1 MNLDLVLITGMS
13 GSGKS
18 VALHALE
25 DAGYYCVDNLPPELL
40 TAFIALQHEQQTPRV
55 AIAMDVRSGV
65 SLPIV
70 PQQLEALRRDGGISL
85 RSLFLDATTD
95 ALLRRYSETRRRHP
109 LSRQEGRTDV
119 PEQHRVLMQA
129 IELERELL
137 ADLRDGADVID
148 TSLIRP
154 AQLQSYIKSLISAPQ
169 SALTLVF
176 ESFAFKR
183 GVPLDAD
190 YVFDVRMLPNP
201 HYVPTLR
208 PLTGRDE
215 PVIEWLRGHDDVAR
229 MYDDIEQF
237 LSHWLDALARDHRSY
252 VTVAIGCTGGQ
263 HRSVFLV
270 EQLARSFGARWGRSS
285 GTASSTRPD
294 QASLPSSSLRIGA
307 GRPSRLHSC
316 ASTHRAPSPCGCAP
330 FSSTG

>member
-1 MNLDLVLITGMS
+1 VNLELVLITGMS

-40 TAFIALQHEQQTPRV
+40 SPFIALQQQQQATKV
-55 AIAMDVRSGV
+55 AIAMDVRSGI
-65 SLPIV
+65 SLPLV
-70 PQQLEALRRDGGISL
+70 PQQLEALRQQGVSL

-95 ALLRRYSETRRRHP
+95 ALVRRYSETRRRHP
-109 LSRQEGRTDV
+109 LSRQEGRTDM
-119 PEQHRVLMQA
+119 PEQQRVLMQA

-148 TSLIRP
+148 TSIIRP
-154 AQLQSYIKSLISAPQ
+154 PQLQSYVKALISAPD

-201 HYVPTLR
+201 HYVPALR
-208 PLTGRDE
+208 ALTGRDA
-215 PVIEWLRGHDDVAR
+215 PVIEWLREHEDVGR
-229 MYDDIEQF
+229 MYGDIEQF
-237 LSHWLDALARDHRSY
+237 LQRWLDALARDHRSY

-270 EQLARSFGARWGRSS
+270 EQLARGFGERWAALKRH
-285 GTASSTRPD
+285 RELD
-294 QASLPSSSLRIGA
+294 GA
-307 GRPSRLHSC
+307 
-316 ASTHRAPSPCGCAP
+316 
-330 FSSTG
+330 